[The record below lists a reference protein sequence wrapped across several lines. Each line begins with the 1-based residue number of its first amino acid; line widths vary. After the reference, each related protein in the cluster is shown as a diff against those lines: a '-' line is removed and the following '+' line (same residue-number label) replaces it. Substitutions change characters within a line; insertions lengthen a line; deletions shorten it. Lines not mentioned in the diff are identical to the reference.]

1 MERIQKNK
9 KKTVTGILLAAVV
22 VTVMFAAYVLGQ
34 RSVENT
40 NTNGIAIDENVSDWD
55 GSLKNVAG
63 NESTG
68 IKIPGYGQLTVDA
81 GEKDWNITLVNPKDN
96 NCYFQFDTLTFFHFL
111 LLIEILNNYCLI
123 PSQQFLFFLWIP

>member
-40 NTNGIAIDENVSDWD
+40 NTNGIAIEENVSDWD

-96 NCYFQFDTLTFFHFL
+96 NCYFQYSITTEMRRRHL
-111 LLIEILNNYCLI
+111 
-123 PSQQFLFFLWIP
+123 